1 MASGGDRHMA
11 NVISCENYERNWAN
25 LSAGNLA
32 SEQREALE
40 EHRRSCPYCRNFS
53 SVMLQIRDSLQT
65 MPRLDASPQ
74 FAPNLMR
81 QIRHL
86 EGGGNRRRWGREP
99 RLSPVALSAGFAV
112 ALLLGFLFLR
122 PADAPLDLAT
132 SQPNDALQGRA
143 DVQSVPLQLAPQRQK
158 MPGANSDLFAAGK
171 VELDTAKHRLPETP
185 GHQQIPIPVEDD
197 LWRLNQASTTPAS
210 P

>member
-1 MASGGDRHMA
+1 MASGGDRYMG

-25 LSAGNLA
+25 LSVGNIA
-32 SEQREALE
+32 SERREALE

-53 SVMLQIRDSLQT
+53 AEMLQIRDTLQA
-65 MPRLDASPQ
+65 MPRLHASPQ

-81 QIRHL
+81 QIRQL
-86 EGGGNRRRWGREP
+86 ESGGNRRGWSWEP

-122 PADAPLDLAT
+122 PANAPLDLMT
-132 SQPNDALQGRA
+132 SQPADALQGRA
-143 DVQSVPLQLAPQRQK
+143 EVQNVPLQLAPQRQI
-158 MPGANSDLFAAGK
+158 MPGANSDLLAAGK

-197 LWRLNQASTTPAS
+197 LWRLNQASTTS
-210 P
+210 PSP